1 VQNDHSLIKIFSVIC
16 VLAGMFLYN
25 KMSLQEIELPRDS
38 EFIRQVTN
46 AKPVIVKFGADWCP
60 PCRYVEAELDKL
72 TTIYGDRV
80 HVVKVDVDARP
91 DLAQHY
97 RVSGIPHIM
106 LFEYGKQ
113 SREFKGA
120 KTAEDIAR
128 WAGLNTKP

>member
-1 VQNDHSLIKIFSVIC
+1 MQDDYSLGKICLVIA
-16 VLAGMFLYN
+16 VLGGIFFYS
-25 KMSLQEIELPRDS
+25 KMTPQEIELPRDP
-38 EFIRQVTN
+38 EFIRRVTN

-72 TTIYGDRV
+72 ATTYGDRV
-80 HVVKVDVDARP
+80 RVVKVDVDARP

-97 RVSGIPHIM
+97 RVRGIPHII

-113 SREFKGA
+113 TSEFKGA
-120 KTAEDIAR
+120 KNAEDIAR